1 MTLNKQVQEQILKL
15 DGVDEITSSDDTIS
29 SLASVAKGIQIATLV
44 LLLILIVISV
54 FIIAYT
60 IKLTVYARR
69 REISIM
75 KYVGATNG
83 FIRGPFIVEGV
94 IIGIISAVIILAIVG
109 PVYDILI
116 NNILA
121 SSVIQRM
128 GIALYSFSGVFTKL
142 LSVYLLLGIG
152 IGVVGSAISM
162 RKYLKV

>member
-1 MTLNKQVQEQILKL
+1 
-15 DGVDEITSSDDTIS
+15 
-29 SLASVAKGIQIATLV
+29 
-44 LLLILIVISV
+44 
-54 FIIAYT
+54 
-60 IKLTVYARR
+60 
-69 REISIM
+69 M